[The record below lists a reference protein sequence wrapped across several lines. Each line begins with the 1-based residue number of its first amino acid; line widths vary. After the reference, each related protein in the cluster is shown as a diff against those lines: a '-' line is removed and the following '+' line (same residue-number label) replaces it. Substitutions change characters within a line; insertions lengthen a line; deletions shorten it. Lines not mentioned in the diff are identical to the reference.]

1 MVDSTQMEKFEFDK
15 SNQTY
20 LGKNNNNKDK
30 SNQTYLGKGKGS
42 IKKGGKCG
50 LLPYPGEGGS
60 AREVKKPHCFFG
72 VLKMVKNGL
81 KMAKKNTLKI

>member
-42 IKKGGKCG
+42 IKKGGKVWFFAI
-50 LLPYPGEGGS
+50 PGGGGVSEGS
-60 AREVKKPHCFFG
+60 E
-72 VLKMVKNGL
+72 KNHTAFLGF
-81 KMAKKNTLKI
+81 